1 MKRIVSFLFAALC
14 AASLGAQDIKESI
27 VYLNGGSYWGAH
39 NNVGAYLGLEYDRQ
53 LRGNWYWGAR
63 LSGTYYLGSP
73 ALVLCPAEFDYSFVR
88 LGGETDINPWLTNY
102 FGLCLGIGYRF

>member
-27 VYLNGGSYWGAH
+27 VYLNGGSYWGSH
-39 NNVGAYLGLEYDRQ
+39 NNVGVEYDRQ
-53 LRGNWYWGAR
+53 LRGNWYRGAR

-73 ALVLCPAEFDYSFVR
+73 VNYDWD
-88 LGGETDINPWLTNY
+88 GTGNNP
-102 FGLCLGIGYRF
+102 YRNTVDQNIYKADA

>member
-1 MKRIVSFLFAALC
+1 MIFYRIPVIRDIVKLRAGAGVGVGYHDIFDKDFKGKDKVIPYVN
-14 AASLGAQDIKESI
+14 ASLHWIIRCGQ
-27 VYLNGGSYWGAH
+27 H
-39 NNVGAYLGLEYDRQ
+39 LEFVF
-53 LRGNWYWGAR
+53 
-63 LSGTYYLGSP
+63 SP